1 MRLAVLIDADNI
13 SGTDVKEVFDIAERL
28 GEAITRRAFGNVTI
42 FSGKGGWKEPV
53 RNFAIEARPQVGNVD
68 RKNAADFALVIDA
81 MDCLYSGRYD
91 GLVLVSS
98 AVTSPVWRNASG
110 TMARRCMGLEMDAH
124 P

>member
-13 SGTDVKEVFDIAERL
+13 SWTDAKEVFDIAERL

-42 FSGKGGWKEPV
+42 FSGKDGWKEPV
-53 RNFAIEARPQVGNVD
+53 RNFAIRHVRRSAMSTARMQPT
-68 RKNAADFALVIDA
+68 
-81 MDCLYSGRYD
+81 SP
-91 GLVLVSS
+91 SS
-98 AVTSPVWRNASG
+98 SMPWIASILDVMMGSYWCPATVTSPVWRNASG